1 MPQTL
6 TCHYLYILLYAVA
19 DLKNEIM
26 FYYYGRKKKIGN
38 KYKLSTKDI
47 IIEPFAGS
55 AAYSLR
61 KENINK
67 NVILFEKSKR
77 IYDLWKWLIEV
88 AEYDDIIKLGNIK
101 KGDKV
106 NEFIKIL
113 HSASKR
119 AFDYKTITVTSVM
132 EANWNSNLPKMA
144 ELVGKI
150 KHWKIY
156 NNCYSEIDNVVGNL
170 DSCWFVDP
178 PYKGDAGTG
187 YSHSSKDID
196 YDKLSEWCKNRKGD
210 VIVCEG
216 LDANW
221 LPFEKLTQQSTING
235 KKNNELVYY
244 QFH

>member
-1 MPQTL
+1 
-6 TCHYLYILLYAVA
+6 
-19 DLKNEIM
+19 M
-26 FYYYGRKKKIGN
+26 FYYYGRKKKIGS
-38 KYKLSTKDI
+38 KYKVTNKVI

-61 KENINK
+61 PENISK

-77 IYDLWKWLIEV
+77 VYDLWYWLINH
-88 AEYDDIIKLGNIK
+88 ATHDDIMKLGYIK

-106 NEFIKIL
+106 REFIKIL

-132 EANWNSNLPKMA
+132 ETNWNSNLPKMA

-150 KHWKIY
+150 KHWKVY
-156 NNCYSEIDNVVGNL
+156 NNCYTEIDDVIGNL
-170 DSCWFVDP
+170 DCCWFIDP
-178 PYKGDAGTG
+178 PYKGDAGMG
-187 YSHSSKDID
+187 YSHSSKNID
-196 YDKLSEWCKNRKGD
+196 YNELSEWCKNRNGD

-216 LDANW
+216 SYADW

-235 KKNNELVYY
+235 KKNSELVYY
-244 QFH
+244 KFGLID

>member
-1 MPQTL
+1 
-6 TCHYLYILLYAVA
+6 
-19 DLKNEIM
+19 M
-26 FYYYGRKKKIGN
+26 FYYYGRKKKISS
-38 KYKLSTKDI
+38 KYKVSSKNT

-61 KENINK
+61 DENINK

-77 IYDLWKWLIEV
+77 VYDLWKWLIEV
-88 AEYDDIIKLGNIK
+88 ATYDDIMKLGYIK
-101 KGDKV
+101 RGDKV
-106 NEFIKIL
+106 SEFIKIL

-119 AFDYKTITVTSVM
+119 AFDYKKITVTSVM
-132 EANWNSNLPKMA
+132 ETNWNSNLSKMA
-144 ELVGKI
+144 ELVGKV

-170 DSCWFVDP
+170 DCCWFIDP
-178 PYKGDAGTG
+178 PYKGAAGMG
-187 YSHSSKDID
+187 YSHSSEDID
-196 YDKLSEWCKNRKGD
+196 YYKLSEWCKSRNGN

-216 LDANW
+216 GNANW

-244 QFH
+244 NFV